1 MLSHELIILSHAEY
15 YFISLLTEIWNNYLT
30 LFYPGGGGKCIKK
43 VPLLEANTDLIYFV
57 QNIQL
62 CKYKNGYE
70 VIVHFNLKFAIV
82 FIIFMKTLGHLN
94 E

>member
-43 VPLLEANTDLIYFV
+43 VPLIEANTDLIYFV
-57 QNIQL
+57 
-62 CKYKNGYE
+62 
-70 VIVHFNLKFAIV
+70 
-82 FIIFMKTLGHLN
+82 
-94 E
+94 